1 MGDKMEN
8 LIKNYKQVQEKLKK
22 IVSLGKIKREEPIG
36 YTTFGFPIEHYS
48 LGEGKKHII
57 LEAGIHGCEIITVDF
72 LLQLMEEMSDGKDT
86 QKWNTKEYKFH
97 FFPLMNPEGYII
109 STSAIQ
115 ALFPKDADFMTLEK
129 ICKNYYI
136 KYRQDDL
143 DSKKVMQE
151 INEIEQEEERMQSLA
166 LMRRQLKYYQEIFK
180 EIDYTCIPDEYQELK
195 ENIKK
200 IYEENKIPKG
210 SLQIWSSNGNGVDLE
225 ENCEENKRYY
235 LTKEEYA
242 KLRYE
247 NININQVGP
256 IGCPNKNK
264 KEFELEP
271 ENKAIYQF
279 IQELQKQ
286 EGTIIYIS
294 YHSTG
299 GLIYYRSHCE
309 KQKKQEFNRKLALGY
324 QEKTDYTI
332 MEEEKEN
339 CNEVIMRNLVDGHIK
354 IELSP
359 MGGNPIG
366 PYGDIKGNYLPT
378 IQKNIEALKYM
389 LEKIF

>member
-1 MGDKMEN
+1 MDKKLRIAIVGCGGMGSGHAVALQSGTGETVYKGNVADAKMPD
-8 LIKNYKQVQEKLKK
+8 
-22 IVSLGKIKREEPIG
+22 SAM
-36 YTTFGFPIEHYS
+36 TTN
-48 LGEGKKHII
+48 LGEIVE
-57 LEAGIHGCEIITVDF
+57 LAGITDIDPARAEWADSQGIFVYASYQEMLTDKTVNAILIATPNHLHKPMAVEALQAGKHVLCEKPVMLSSADLLDVLEVANKANKVFYPRQNREWDEDF
-72 LLQLMEEMSDGKDT
+72 L
-86 QKWNTKEYKFH
+86 
-97 FFPLMNPEGYII
+97 I
-109 STSAIQ
+109 
-115 ALFPKDADFMTLEK
+115 
-129 ICKNYYI
+129 
-136 KYRQDDL
+136 
-143 DSKKVMQE
+143 
-151 INEIEQEEERMQSLA
+151 
-166 LMRRQLKYYQEIFK
+166 
-180 EIDYTCIPDEYQELK
+180 
-195 ENIKK
+195 IKK

-309 KQKKQEFNRKLALGY
+309 KQKKQEFNRKLALDY
-324 QEKTDYTI
+324 QEKTDYTM

-339 CNEVIMRNLVDGHIK
+339 CNEAIMRNLVDGHIK

-378 IQKNIEALKYM
+378 IQKNIEALKYI